1 MNASFEL
8 STSVW
13 GKSANVQDAP
23 ALSSD
28 ASADVVVVGAGL
40 AGLSVAYELAR
51 AGRSVVAL
59 DRGPIGGGMTART
72 TAHLASELDDYYHK
86 LIELRGLDEAR
97 QVYQAQAAAVDRI
110 EQVAR
115 EEGIDCDFKRLDGY
129 LFLGPGTDPAVL
141 ERELEAAPQVGLAG
155 VAWAERAPI
164 PGRDTGRCLRFPDQG
179 RFHPLKYLDGLARCI
194 IRDGGRLHADTVV
207 VGVEEEGEEVVVR
220 TQGGPVVRARA
231 GVVATN
237 SPINDRVAVH
247 TKQAPY
253 RTYAIAGRAPRGS
266 VPDALYWDTLDPYHY
281 ARLQPA
287 DEGHDWLIS
296 GGEDHKSGEATDMEQ
311 RLARLETW
319 TREHFPRLGAVE
331 RRWSG
336 MVMEP
341 VDRAAFIG
349 RNHGNRN
356 VYIATG
362 DSGQGMT
369 NGAAAGLIISAL
381 VLGRESPFAVAHA
394 PTRVT
399 LSAAGEFLRENL
411 TMAANMTEHVR
422 GGEIASIEEL
432 KPGEGAIVRQGLSK
446 VAAYR
451 DESGTLHLRSAVCT
465 HVGCIVH
472 WNPFERCWDCP
483 CHGSQ
488 FAIDG
493 TALNGPAIK
502 ALAEVG
508 PNR

>member
-141 ERELEAAPQVGLAG
+141 ERELEAAPHVGLAG

-194 IRDGGRLHADTVV
+194 
-207 VGVEEEGEEVVVR
+207 
-220 TQGGPVVRARA
+220 
-231 GVVATN
+231 
-237 SPINDRVAVH
+237 
-247 TKQAPY
+247 
-253 RTYAIAGRAPRGS
+253 
-266 VPDALYWDTLDPYHY
+266 
-281 ARLQPA
+281 
-287 DEGHDWLIS
+287 
-296 GGEDHKSGEATDMEQ
+296 
-311 RLARLETW
+311 
-319 TREHFPRLGAVE
+319 
-331 RRWSG
+331 
-336 MVMEP
+336 
-341 VDRAAFIG
+341 AAFIG

-381 VLGRESPFAVAHA
+381 VLGRESPFAAAHA